1 MGKDSIFLE
10 EEEIVDVRQTIEKEF
25 EEYLIHHGI
34 ASKTI
39 ESYTTDV
46 RLFNDFIQEKGVKDI
61 ASLKR
66 FYITNYKQ
74 WLQDRGYALA
84 TINKKLNSLQAY
96 NMFLMKKEY
105 LSEQVVFLGKDRVK
119 IATGSQKEVDVL
131 DDEQVNRLLFFVQ
144 DRSNVSQRN
153 ELIVM
158 LLLYTGVRVSELCQI
173 RLDDIDFLTGE
184 LAIYGKGGKHREVP
198 LRNDLIEKIRDYQ
211 KGERMQSKFAHSS
224 YLFVSQR
231 NEKLARDSINTLL
244 EQIAQGVG
252 FKVFPHQLRHTF
264 CTRLIRKGVDLTT
277 VSRLA
282 GHQSIMTTSKF
293 YISSSRKEKMEAVN
307 LL

>member
-1 MGKDSIFLE
+1 M
-10 EEEIVDVRQTIEKEF
+10 DVRQAIEKEF
-25 EEYLIHHGI
+25 EEYLIQNGI
-34 ASKTI
+34 APKTI

-66 FYITNYKQ
+66 FYITNYKEWMQ
-74 WLQDRGYALA
+74 ERGYAIA
-84 TINKKLNSLQAY
+84 TINKKINSLQAY

-105 LSEQVVFLGKDRVK
+105 LSEQVVFLGKDRIKV
-119 IATGSQKEVDVL
+119 ASGSQKEVDVL
-131 DDEQVNRLLFFVQ
+131 DDGQVNRLLFFVQ

-173 RLDDIDFLTGE
+173 RIDGIDFLTAE

-198 LRNDLIEKIRDYQ
+198 LRHDLIEKIREYQ
-211 KGERMQSKFAHSS
+211 KGERMQSKFADSP

-231 NEKLARDSINTLL
+231 NEKLARDSVNTLL
-244 EQIAQGVG
+244 EEIASKVG
-252 FKVFPHQLRHTF
+252 FRIYPHQLRHTF
-264 CTRLIRKGVDLTT
+264 CTRLIRKGVDITT

-282 GHQSIMTTSKF
+282 DIN
-293 YISSSRKEKMEAVN
+293 SSCFVN
-307 LL
+307 FI